1 MMNPKNWL
9 KKNLKHKEI
18 TVDDLP
24 EAIHYFERAITK
36 ASFAKKVDAIKKLGL
51 SSKVTLERQGD
62 LKKELEIALKR
73 LRPIGRATLFRF
85 MKGTIIKESTLSR
98 MELFFDDKFFRNE
111 VNIAKSALEYHG
123 KDACMTCDFAN
134 IGACSDNWLGN
145 KIKVDNK
152 LTPKMYEV
160 SLSTHRDK
168 LFRTFP
174 KQSIVNKFYR
184 LKIYH
189 LILCNF
195 CLEKSADALQSNYS
209 AIMKDILLDKNWNQT
224 SLAVRLR
231 TSQSVISRIKDGEIE
246 FLRLSVAR
254 NMHLV
259 ALCQLSDKKIKSKYS
274 YTYHRYSA
282 AFQTLRMY
290 GYDIDKYIFKYQIDY
305 SHSYIHARRDLYDLR
320 NKLKLDL
327 LIRNATYRCNI
338 GCVFSP
344 SSSGFLYLENIKELK
359 RSELSHICI
368 FERSGEFRCFQLY
381 PFIETDLPFA
391 EGHLKTRSLRDK
403 NNYQSFDKELSKRLD
418 AYDSK
423 VFDSANYTKFYTE
436 FFDASN
442 DRLNHTFDTSTSDY
456 VYRLY
461 NQHESKQ
468 HKIKT

>member
-1 MMNPKNWL
+1 MTNPRSWL
-9 KKNLKHKEI
+9 KQNLKRKKI
-18 TVDDLP
+18 TIDDLP
-24 EAIHYFERAITK
+24 EAIHYFERALIE
-36 ASFAKKVDAIKKLGL
+36 ASVEKKMDAIKQMGL
-51 SSKVTLERQGD
+51 PNKAILERQEHLNNE
-62 LKKELEIALKR
+62 LKISLENLK
-73 LRPIGRATLFRF
+73 PIGRATLFRF

-98 MELFFDDKFFRNE
+98 VELFFDDKFFRNE
-111 VNIAKSALEYHG
+111 INIAKSALEYHG
-123 KDACMTCDFAN
+123 KSACMTCDFAN
-134 IGACSDNWLGN
+134 IDACSDNWLGN
-145 KIKVDNK
+145 KIKFDAR
-152 LTPKMYEV
+152 LTPKMYKV

-168 LFRTFP
+168 LFSTFP
-174 KQSIVNKFYR
+174 KKPIVNKFVQP
-184 LKIYH
+184 KIYH
-189 LILCNF
+189 LILCNL
-195 CLEKSADALQSNYS
+195 CLEKSADVLQSNYS

-259 ALCQLSDKKIKSKYS
+259 ALCQLSDIKIKSKYS
-274 YTYHRYSA
+274 YTYHRNSA

-290 GYDIDKYIFKYQIDY
+290 GYDIDNYIFKYQIDS
-305 SHSYIHARRDLYDLR
+305 SHSYIHARRDLYELR

-338 GCVFSP
+338 GCIFSTIRTA
-344 SSSGFLYLENIKELK
+344 FLYMENIKELK

-391 EGHLKTRSLRDK
+391 EGHLKTRSLIDK
-403 NNYQSFDKELSKRLD
+403 HNYQSFDKELSKRLD

-436 FFDASN
+436 FFDASY
-442 DRLNHTFDTSTSDY
+442 DKLNYTFDTSTTDY
-456 VYRLY
+456 VDRLY
-461 NQHESKQ
+461 DQHESKQ
-468 HKIKT
+468 RKK